1 MYRFIIP
8 FSAPIDRVIRLHR
21 AANRRR
27 GRTLV
32 PVPLVATL
40 GLRGRV
46 ERVERAR
53 VVALPWRE
61 RVVYTRR
68 GWQWQPPAP
77 PPAPTSDAA
86 ERAADDSRVRIV
98 DVRSYL
104 PDDPRVT
111 PGIGYS
117 TPRYGRVAVGYL
129 DTSDLIEVDTGRRD
143 TRKWVAP
150 DGTTY
155 IYDMG
160 VTPGDP
166 YTFYV
171 YPPRTGGEEASNV

>member
-1 MYRFIIP
+1 MYRFIVRC
-8 FSAPIDRVIRLHR
+8 SAPVNRLMRLHR

-27 GRTLV
+27 GRTLT

-40 GLRGRV
+40 GLEGRV
-46 ERVERAR
+46 ERVERGAE
-53 VVALPWRE
+53 VQLPWRE

-98 DVRSYL
+98 DVRGYL

-111 PGIGYS
+111 PSGGYN
-117 TPRYGRVAVGYL
+117 TVRYGFVATGWL
-129 DTSDLIEVDTGRRD
+129 DVAELVEVDTGRRD
-143 TRKWVAP
+143 VRKWVAP

-155 IYDMG
+155 VYDKG
-160 VTPGDP
+160 IEPGDP
-166 YTFYV
+166 YTFNI
-171 YPPRTGGEEASNV
+171 YPPRTGGQEAGK